1 MARLMT
7 EIGLISGRRKGWKG
21 VESRVRRKVRVV
33 KREGD
38 GKGEIGFRVRVRV

>member
-1 MARLMT
+1 MA
-7 EIGLISGRRKGWKG
+7 GGRVGRE

-38 GKGEIGFRVRVRV
+38 GKGLGFRV